1 MLAFNGKTLTASWF
15 IGLAAVFDFLDGL
28 AARVLKSYS
37 DIGKQLD
44 SLADLVSFGM
54 APAAILFR
62 LLIKSVGYEN
72 FSEIPASI
80 NSVIPFFASLIV
92 VFSALR
98 LAKFNIDTRQ
108 SDHFIGLPTP
118 ANAVFFASLPL
129 INEYNCNEYTCIINN
144 TWFLSGII
152 IFHCYLMVS
161 GIKLFSL
168 KFKSLNFREN
178 NMRFIFI
185 GISLILLIILQY
197 KSIPVIVYV
206 YLLLSSLIK
215 QETKEKKI

>member
-1 MLAFNGKTLTASWF
+1 
-15 IGLAAVFDFLDGL
+15 
-28 AARVLKSYS
+28 
-37 DIGKQLD
+37 
-44 SLADLVSFGM
+44 
-54 APAAILFR
+54 
-62 LLIKSVGYEN
+62 
-72 FSEIPASI
+72 
-80 NSVIPFFASLIV
+80 
-92 VFSALR
+92 
-98 LAKFNIDTRQ
+98 
-108 SDHFIGLPTP
+108 
-118 ANAVFFASLPL
+118 
-129 INEYNCNEYTCIINN
+129 
-144 TWFLSGII
+144 
-152 IFHCYLMVS
+152 MVS